1 VKTPTARSATIETQT
16 ATVFMA
22 ASLTRPPGDGARGLP
37 GTRAV
42 PEAYWVRA
50 PRTRP
55 CRRAPRSGPIDSQ
68 KPPSPPRVA
77 APSRPPVTVA
87 AVLLL
92 TLALVAA
99 ACSHDDGARVGAST
113 AASPGSEA
121 SSVPAP
127 ARSGQL
133 AIRPAGYRLPAPIER
148 AVAVRDGQRV
158 LIAGGLDTSGTTV
171 GGVFALDPA
180 SGKLTSLGS
189 LPSPVHDAAG
199 AMIGGRL
206 LVFGGGSA
214 AGTDLV
220 QSFDPA
226 TGAGQVAGH
235 LPVVLSDLSAVAI
248 GPTVYLVGGYD
259 GSAPRREIY
268 ATTDGARFRL
278 VARLPLGL
286 RYPAVAASGGT
297 IVVAGGQGPHGLS
310 SAVYGVDP
318 GTGSVHRIASLPT
331 AVAHAA
337 AFATQGV
344 TYVVGGRDAADTPVD
359 RVWRLEP
366 GATKLAAVRRLP
378 VATSDAAVAAA
389 GGGTLLIG
397 GATGAG
403 AATSAQVLRATVG
416 TGAAPSAGAS
426 PSPGPTPLPSVSAA
440 ATSAAARARPFA
452 GLLLIADRGNDRL
465 LVMNARK
472 RIVWTYPS
480 PSLPAPRFRFYFPDD
495 AFFVHGGHAILIN
508 EEENDLLAEIA
519 YPSGRT
525 LWTYG
530 HAGVAGS
537 SPGYVHQP
545 DDLYPMPGGGVVVAD
560 AKNCRI
566 LFLDAAGRVDHQIGS
581 TGNCTPAMPRTVG
594 YPNGDTPLRNGH
606 LLVSELNGARVSEV
620 TRTGR
625 IIWSHQIPGV
635 VEPSD
640 PQRLADGT
648 FMVASYARPG
658 AVIRFDMSG
667 NVLWSYHPSGGPGML
682 DHPSL
687 AIPLPNGLVA
697 VNDDYR
703 HRVVLIDPKT
713 NRIVW
718 QYGTGTAGSGP
729 GQLAFPDGMDL
740 MLPGNVLP
748 LHVDFASKVV
758 KAGRP

>member
-1 VKTPTARSATIETQT
+1 VKAPRATSTAIESQT
-16 ATVFMA
+16 ATMFMVARLARPTSTGIPPLPGISA
-22 ASLTRPPGDGARGLP
+22 AARHTGSGLP
-37 GTRAV
+37 ADDRAV
-42 PEAYWVRA
+42 A
-50 PRTRP
+50 P
-55 CRRAPRSGPIDSQ
+55 PRSRPIDSQ
-68 KPPSPPRVA
+68 KPPSRHRVPPR
-77 APSRPPVTVA
+77 PPTA
-87 AVLLL
+87 IALI
-92 TLALVAA
+92 LALALLAA
-99 ACSHDDGARVGAST
+99 ACSHDDGSGARAAGSSG
-113 AASPGSEA
+113 AASSAHTGSPGPGSATPPE
-121 SSVPAP
+121 
-127 ARSGQL
+127 L

-148 AVAVRDGQRV
+148 TVAVRDGQRV
-158 LIAGGLDTSGTTV
+158 LIGGGLDASGTTV
-171 GGVFALDPA
+171 GGVFSLDPA
-180 SGKLTSLGS
+180 SGRLTSLGS
-189 LPSPVHDAAG
+189 LPTSVHDAAG
-199 AMIGGRL
+199 AMIGGVL
-206 LVFGGGSA
+206 MVFGGGSA

-226 TGAGQVAGH
+226 TGAGRVVGH
-235 LPVVLSDLSAVAI
+235 LPVVLSDLAAVAI

-259 GSAPRREIY
+259 GSVPRPEVY
-268 ATTDGARFRL
+268 ATSDGVRFRL
-278 VARLPLGL
+278 VARLPVGL
-286 RYPAVAASGGT
+286 RYPAVTASGGT
-297 IVVAGGQGPHGLS
+297 IVVAGGQTAHGLS
-310 SAVYGVDP
+310 AAVYGIDP
-318 GTGSVHRIASLPT
+318 GAGSVHRLGTLPA

-337 AFATQGV
+337 AFTAGGL
-344 TYVVGGRDAADTPVD
+344 TYVAGGRGAGDTPVD
-359 RVWRLEP
+359 HVWRLDP
-366 GATKLAAVRRLP
+366 ASGTVDPARPLALATA
-378 VATSDAAVAAA
+378 DAAVTPTA
-389 GGGTLLIG
+389 GGTLLIG

-403 AATSAQVLRATVG
+403 ATTSGQVLRAAMR
-416 TGAAPSAGAS
+416 AASAGGSSPTAS
-426 PSPGPTPLPSVSAA
+426 PSSKPLPSVSAA
-440 ATSAAARARPFA
+440 ATSAAARVRPFA
-452 GLLLIADRGNDRL
+452 GLMLIADRGNDRL
-465 LVMNARK
+465 IVMNARK
-472 RIVWTYPS
+472 HIVWTYPS

-508 EEENDLLAEIA
+508 EEENNLLAEIA

-566 LFLDAAGRVDHQIGS
+566 LFLNAAGHYDHQIGT

-594 YPNGDTPLRNGH
+594 YPNGDTPLPNGH
-606 LLVSELNGARVSEV
+606 LLISELNGARVSEV
-620 TRTGR
+620 TSRGR
-625 IIWSHQIPGV
+625 VVWSHQVPGV

-658 AVIRFDMSG
+658 AVIRFDLSG
-667 NVLWSYHPSGGPGML
+667 NVLWSYHPTSGPGML

-687 AIPLPNGLVA
+687 AVPLPNGLVA

-713 NRIVW
+713 DRIVW

-758 KAGRP
+758 SAGRP